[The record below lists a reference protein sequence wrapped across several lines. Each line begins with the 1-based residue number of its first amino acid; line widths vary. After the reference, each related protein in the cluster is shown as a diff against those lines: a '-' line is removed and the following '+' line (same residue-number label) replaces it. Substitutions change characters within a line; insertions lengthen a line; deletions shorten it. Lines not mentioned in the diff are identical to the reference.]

1 MYRLSDIKIRDNLSE
16 EQVIGIALKKYKINK
31 NDVKNVYINKRSID
45 ARNKNDI
52 FFNYSVNVELK
63 NNKII
68 KGAKVIEEEKIPA
81 IVVNRKSSFRPVIV
95 GAGPAGLF
103 AALTLVDNGVLPIII
118 EQGSKVEKRV
128 KDVENFTKNGVL
140 NTSSN
145 IQFGEGGAGT
155 FSDGKLNTGNN
166 SIFSKKV
173 LEEFVK
179 FGAPKEILYNAK
191 PHLGTDNLVNIV
203 KNIREYIVSKGGIFL
218 FDTKVEDFEIN
229 NGKICGVYTKNEKI
243 ETDTVIL
250 AIGHSARDTFKK
262 LLERKV
268 SIIPKS
274 FAVGVRIEHLQD
286 NINKAQYGKNSK
298 FKLPPAEYKL
308 VYHAKGGR
316 VCYTFCMCPGGQV
329 MASSS
334 EENTIVTNGMSNF
347 LRDGKNANS
356 ALLVNVTPDDCKYD
370 TPLKGM
376 YFQEEL
382 EKRAFVLGGK
392 NYFAPVQRVKDYL
405 DNIKSTKVGSVLP
418 TYKPGYT
425 LANINELFPDYIN
438 DTLKEALL
446 ELDKKLNGFA
456 DDDAILTAV
465 ETRTSSPIQIVR
477 DKDSLMSNVEGMYP
491 CGEGA
496 GYAGGIMTSA
506 IDGIRVAAEVLKK

>member
-16 EQVIGIALKKYKINK
+16 DKVIDIALKKYKINK
-31 NDVKNVYINKRSID
+31 NDVKNVYINKRSVD

-68 KGAKVIEEEKIPA
+68 KGAKVIEEEKTPA

-203 KNIREYIVSKGGIFL
+203 KNIREYIISKCGIFL

-229 NGKICGVYTKNEKI
+229 NGKICGVYTKK
-243 ETDTVIL
+243 
-250 AIGHSARDTFKK
+250 
-262 LLERKV
+262 
-268 SIIPKS
+268 
-274 FAVGVRIEHLQD
+274 
-286 NINKAQYGKNSK
+286 
-298 FKLPPAEYKL
+298 
-308 VYHAKGGR
+308 
-316 VCYTFCMCPGGQV
+316 
-329 MASSS
+329 
-334 EENTIVTNGMSNF
+334 
-347 LRDGKNANS
+347 
-356 ALLVNVTPDDCKYD
+356 
-370 TPLKGM
+370 
-376 YFQEEL
+376 
-382 EKRAFVLGGK
+382 
-392 NYFAPVQRVKDYL
+392 
-405 DNIKSTKVGSVLP
+405 
-418 TYKPGYT
+418 
-425 LANINELFPDYIN
+425 
-438 DTLKEALL
+438 
-446 ELDKKLNGFA
+446 
-456 DDDAILTAV
+456 
-465 ETRTSSPIQIVR
+465 
-477 DKDSLMSNVEGMYP
+477 
-491 CGEGA
+491 
-496 GYAGGIMTSA
+496 
-506 IDGIRVAAEVLKK
+506 

>member
-16 EQVIGIALKKYKINK
+16 DKVIDIALKKYKINK
-31 NDVKNVYINKRSID
+31 NDVKNVYINKRSVD

-68 KGAKVIEEEKIPA
+68 KGAKVIEEEKTPA

-203 KNIREYIVSKGGIFL
+203 KNIREYIISKCGIFL

>member
-16 EQVIGIALKKYKINK
+16 DKVIDIALKKYKINK
-31 NDVKNVYINKRSID
+31 NDVKNVYINKRSVD

-68 KGAKVIEEEKIPA
+68 KGAKVIEEEKTPA

-286 NINKAQYGKNSK
+286 NINKAQYGRK
-298 FKLPPAEYKL
+298 
-308 VYHAKGGR
+308 
-316 VCYTFCMCPGGQV
+316 C
-329 MASSS
+329 
-334 EENTIVTNGMSNF
+334 
-347 LRDGKNANS
+347 
-356 ALLVNVTPDDCKYD
+356 
-370 TPLKGM
+370 
-376 YFQEEL
+376 
-382 EKRAFVLGGK
+382 
-392 NYFAPVQRVKDYL
+392 
-405 DNIKSTKVGSVLP
+405 
-418 TYKPGYT
+418 
-425 LANINELFPDYIN
+425 
-438 DTLKEALL
+438 
-446 ELDKKLNGFA
+446 
-456 DDDAILTAV
+456 
-465 ETRTSSPIQIVR
+465 
-477 DKDSLMSNVEGMYP
+477 
-491 CGEGA
+491 
-496 GYAGGIMTSA
+496 
-506 IDGIRVAAEVLKK
+506 